1 MFEYKQTPESLTCIL
16 KGKIDLLASEKIT
29 GELEQFNLALF
40 PAIVFDMKEVIYVSS
55 SFLGIIAKI
64 SKEVGK
70 DKIVIKNVNAV
81 ILKVL
86 EIVNFKEICKIE

>member
-16 KGKIDLLASEKIT
+16 QGKIDLLASEKIT
-29 GELEQFNLALF
+29 GELDKFTLALF
-40 PAIVFDMKEVIYVSS
+40 PVIVFDMKDVIYVSS

-70 DKIVIKNVNAV
+70 ERIIIKNVNAV

-86 EIVNFKEICKIE
+86 EIVNFKEICRIE

>member
-1 MFEYKQTPESLTCIL
+1 MFEYKQTPESLTCVL
-16 KGKIDLLASEKIT
+16 QGKIDQLASEKISV
-29 GELEQFNLALF
+29 ELEQFNLTSY
-40 PAIVFDMKEVIYVSS
+40 PIIIFDMKDVIYVSS

-70 DKIVIKNVNAV
+70 ERIIIKNVNAV

-86 EIVNFKEICKIE
+86 EIVNFKEICIIE

>member
-1 MFEYKQTPESLTCIL
+1 MFEYKQTPEFLTCVL
-16 KGKIDLLASEKIT
+16 QGKIDLIASEKIT
-29 GELEQFNLALF
+29 WELDQFTLALF
-40 PAIVFDMKEVIYVSS
+40 PVIVFDMKDVIYVSS

-70 DKIVIKNVNAV
+70 ERIIIKNVNAV

-86 EIVNFKEICKIE
+86 EIVNFKEICRIE

>member
-16 KGKIDLLASEKIT
+16 EGKIDLPATEKIT
-29 GELEQFNLALF
+29 SELEKFDIASI
-40 PAIVFDMKEVIYVSS
+40 PVIIFDMKDVIYVSS
-55 SFLGIIAKI
+55 SFLGIIARI

-70 DKIVIKNVNAV
+70 ERIIIKNVNAI